1 MKGSGGDQVL
11 RPVGGIIDIGRL
23 CCSAYRRSA
32 ACQSKFSHSSR
43 KLDIKT
49 YGCTF
54 RDGHASLLAQS
65 PFQRA
70 LLHRCW
76 TRRLRHKQPIV
87 KLARHTVNIPF
98 ALCTAFREA
107 TENSSEPQNSI
118 RKGPFASHLLHVAE
132 KQRNECVLACR
143 LHGICSRKACL
154 LRIMSGGNG
163 STDAESAEIW
173 AALAVWTQ

>member
-11 RPVGGIIDIGRL
+11 RPVGGMIDIGRL

-32 ACQSKFSHSSR
+32 ACQSKFGHSYR
-43 KLDIKT
+43 ELDIKT

-54 RDGHASLLAQS
+54 RDGHACLLAQF
-65 PFQRA
+65 PFQGA
-70 LLHRCW
+70 LLHRCL
-76 TRRLRHKQPIV
+76 TKRLRHKQPIV
-87 KLARHTVNIPF
+87 KLARQTVNIPF

-132 KQRNECVLACR
+132 KQRSECVLACC
-143 LHGICSRKACL
+143 LHGIRSRKGCL
-154 LRIMSGGNG
+154 ASTMFEGNG
-163 STDAESAEIW
+163 STDAESW
-173 AALAVWTQ
+173 AALAMWTQ